1 MNTIK
6 EVLKAYKIYLVVI
19 VLALIVFN
27 IKVPYYILAPGGIIP
42 IDERIET
49 ENKPVAGKFTR
60 DNRRD
65 YWRVDKGDKMENKKN
80 YEAPK
85 MDVVEV
91 KHQSPLLEGSYS
103 GEGAFLDTAKD
114 ISVQV

>member
-1 MNTIK
+1 
-6 EVLKAYKIYLVVI
+6 
-19 VLALIVFN
+19 
-27 IKVPYYILAPGGIIP
+27 
-42 IDERIET
+42 
-49 ENKPVAGKFTR
+49 
-60 DNRRD
+60 
-65 YWRVDKGDKMENKKN
+65 MENKKN

>member
-1 MNTIK
+1 MNNKIEKQLEKKK
-6 EVLKAYKIYLVVI
+6 EY
-19 VLALIVFN
+19 
-27 IKVPYYILAPGGIIP
+27 
-42 IDERIET
+42 T
-49 ENKPVAGKFTR
+49 
-60 DNRRD
+60 
-65 YWRVDKGDKMENKKN
+65 
-80 YEAPK
+80 APK